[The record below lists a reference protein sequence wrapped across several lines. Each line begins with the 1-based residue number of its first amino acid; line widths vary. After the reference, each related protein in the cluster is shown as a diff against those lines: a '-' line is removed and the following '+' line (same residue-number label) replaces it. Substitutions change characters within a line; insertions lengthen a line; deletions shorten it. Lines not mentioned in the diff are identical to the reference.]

1 MNESRRIYPDLYG
14 DRGPTTLAWET
25 DGKVSRGREE
35 PREPGRAT
43 FLTRRVTVLRIN
55 RSQTQTRVQNYP
67 SCIHPSSDM
76 RF

>member
-43 FLTRRVTVLRIN
+43 FLTRRVTVLRIKPKLVFKTTH
-55 RSQTQTRVQNYP
+55 RAYTRRQI
-67 SCIHPSSDM
+67 CDSD
-76 RF
+76 